1 MPTRDSYEP
10 GRPCWVDLGTTD
22 PAAAHAFYGELF
34 GWTAEVD
41 QRPEAGGYAQLANDG
56 RVVAGVGPLFA
67 EGMPPAWTT
76 YVASDD
82 VDAIAVKVVAHGGA
96 VLSEPFDV
104 LDAGRMG
111 VVADPGGAVFGVWQ
125 AKSHIGASLV
135 NEPGSWSWNQL
146 MTRDK
151 AQAEAFYGAVF
162 GWTFR
167 SDPEWGEYWALGD
180 GEIAGMSEMD
190 ASFPAEVPAHWQTA
204 FQSADADA
212 TAAQA
217 VDLGATTAVPMHDMG
232 PGGRMGAL
240 VDPQGAVFGI
250 LSVPSQ
256 T

>member
-1 MPTRDSYEP
+1 MPTRDAYEP

-22 PAAAHAFYGELF
+22 PTAAHAFYGELF

-41 QRPEAGGYAQLANDG
+41 ERPEAGGYAQLTKDG
-56 RVVAGVGPLFA
+56 HVVAGLGPLLT

-76 YVASDD
+76 YVATDD
-82 VDAIAVKVVAHGGA
+82 ADAIAVKVTAQGGA

-104 LDAGRMG
+104 LDVGRMA
-111 VVADPGGAVFGVWQ
+111 VVADPGGAVFSLWE
-125 AKSHIGASLV
+125 ARTHIGASLV
-135 NEPGSWSWNQL
+135 NEPGSWSWSQL
-146 MTRDK
+146 LTRDK
-151 AQAEAFYGAVF
+151 DQAEAFYGSVF

-212 TAAQA
+212 TAARA
-217 VDLGATTAVPMHDMG
+217 VELGGTLALPIHDMG

-240 VDPQGAVFGI
+240 ADPQGAVFGI
-250 LSVPSQ
+250 ISVPASS
-256 T
+256 